1 MDILRLQYF
10 VAVAKCQ
17 SMTKAAEA
25 IHVAQPALSQA
36 IRRLNEELGVKLFI
50 RVGRNIRLSEMG
62 KLFYTEV
69 APLVRKLDEMPYILS
84 NENELQNRTIN
95 INILAGQYPMIDIIS
110 NYKRQH
116 PDTVMNLFQDESVD
130 DWDMEITAI
139 DDGNDKSPARILSSE
154 KIRLAVPA
162 DYECGSDNRIDL
174 SDMRE
179 EGFIALDDSKQFSYI
194 TESYCLTEG
203 FEPDVAYRTSDVNEV
218 KNLVGAGIGAAFW
231 LAGTWGVPD
240 AHAIKLL
247 DIRDIDLTW
256 NLYLKKGFK
265 VDESPRKSDFLS
277 YTVDC
282 FAKTARLCNTAG

>member
-62 KLFYTEV
+62 KLFYSEV
-69 APLVRKLDEMPYILS
+69 APLVRKLDEMPYILG
-84 NENELQNRTIN
+84 NENELQNRTVN
-95 INILAGQYPMIDIIS
+95 INILAGQYPIIDIIS
-110 NYKRQH
+110 DYKKQH

-139 DDGNDKSPARILSSE
+139 DDGCHQYPAQVLSSE

-162 DYECGSDNRIDL
+162 DYVCSSDNLIDL
-174 SDMRE
+174 IDMRE
-179 EGFIALDDSKQFSYI
+179 ENFIAVDDSRQFSYI
-194 TESYCLTEG
+194 TESYCLSEG
-203 FEPDVAYRTSDVNEV
+203 FEPEVAYRTSDINEV
-218 KNLVGAGIGAAFW
+218 KKLVGAGIGAAFW
-231 LAGTWGVPD
+231 LAGTWGIPD
-240 AHAIKLL
+240 ASAIKLL
-247 DIRDIDLTW
+247 DIQDMDLAW
-256 NLYLKKGFK
+256 KLYLRKGFR
-265 VDESPRKSDFLS
+265 VDESPRKSDFFS
-277 YTVDC
+277 YTVDR
-282 FAKTARLCNTAG
+282 FAKTSRLYNTAG